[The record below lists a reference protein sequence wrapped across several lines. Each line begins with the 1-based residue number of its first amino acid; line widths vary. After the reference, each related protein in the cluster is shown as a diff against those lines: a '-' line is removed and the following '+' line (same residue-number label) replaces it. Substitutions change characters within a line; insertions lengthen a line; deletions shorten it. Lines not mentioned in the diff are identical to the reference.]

1 MSDHAQELVKTI
13 EVFKLDQ
20 IDYKPDLETQ
30 ESQKLL
36 EQPADYKNDPSK
48 KDPKNNDDD
57 LPDFE
62 WWCIFEKIEFHLILF
77 IVSAGL
83 PDRELLIDPPL
94 LFMISK

>member
-1 MSDHAQELVKTI
+1 MKTI

-62 WWCIFEKIEFHLILF
+62 
-77 IVSAGL
+77 
-83 PDRELLIDPPL
+83 
-94 LFMISK
+94 